1 MNIEVFLQ
9 IFLWFK
15 FGTSVQICIY
25 LPTFVLI
32 YTLCNRCCPTER
44 YIRTV
49 RIPGDLWFD
58 LLDLCWKAFEC
69 LATFRATIF
78 LVTEKQFIVRVP
90 TLCFVQ
96 TVRIYLLEH
105 SLFDA
110 PRPRMRYSRAMFKIG
125 ARFLDIM

>member
-49 RIPGDLWFD
+49 RIPGDLCSVGDTVPFISISFFVSTVSYCIGKIAVNII
-58 LLDLCWKAFEC
+58 LSFLFFKR
-69 LATFRATIF
+69 TYSIF
-78 LVTEKQFIVRVP
+78 KQKLSMFYKYAPNHQLVLESGPTEQRNLWLME
-90 TLCFVQ
+90 T
-96 TVRIYLLEH
+96 
-105 SLFDA
+105 
-110 PRPRMRYSRAMFKIG
+110 
-125 ARFLDIM
+125 